1 MQGLRS
7 RRGLGS
13 VVTGAILLTATALMG
28 TGVVSWSNTNLS
40 SYETSLSNTFSTN
53 VNSLHESL
61 TVDNVWFGNNPSKF
75 LNVTIANTGTIGL
88 NVTDIKLTSSISSL
102 DVPSSHTSLTPKQQ
116 NVTKIT
122 YAWNP
127 HVPIT
132 ITVTTSR
139 GSVFTSQ
146 VMSP

>member
-1 MQGLRS
+1 MHGLRS
-7 RRGLGS
+7 RRGLS
-13 VVTGAILLTATALMG
+13 SIVTGAILLTATALMG

-40 SYETSLSNTFSTN
+40 NYKTSLSDTFSTN
-53 VNSLHESL
+53 VNSLHEDL
-61 TVDNVWFGNNPSKF
+61 VVENVWFGNNPSKF
-75 LNVTIANTGTIGL
+75 LNVTITNTGTVGL
-88 NVTDIKLTSSISSL
+88 NVTDVKLTSSISSL
-102 DVPSSHTSLTPKQQ
+102 DIPSSHTSLIPKHQ

-122 YAWNP
+122 YGWSSN
-127 HVPIT
+127 VPIT